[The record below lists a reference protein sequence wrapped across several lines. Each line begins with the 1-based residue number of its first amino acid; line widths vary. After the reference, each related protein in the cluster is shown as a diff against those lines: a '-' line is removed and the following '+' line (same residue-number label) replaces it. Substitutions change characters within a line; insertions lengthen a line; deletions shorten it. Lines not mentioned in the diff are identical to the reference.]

1 MCVRPWVLVYS
12 LVLSLLTACAHD
24 VRTSYPGMPP
34 GQPVGSIT
42 VRLSHESEGVTVT
55 VNGALVAEGKH
66 TKKVTVTN
74 VPAGPAEVVV
84 AAGGGGNTRVEKT
97 VMVDVLPWTDT
108 AVAVASPEVTTGTW
122 LYHGLY
128 SLGAWIFLG
137 AVYSAL
143 L

>member
-12 LVLSLLTACAHD
+12 FALLLLAGCPHD
-24 VRTSYPGMPP
+24 VRTAYPAMPP
-34 GQPVGSIT
+34 GQPVGAIT

-66 TKKVTVTN
+66 TKKVTVTG

-84 AAGGGGNTRVEKT
+84 VAGGGGNTRVEKT
-97 VMVDVLPWTDT
+97 VMVDVHPWTET

-137 AVYSAL
+137 AVYAAL